1 MTREISDDLMQA
13 YTSTLFTAEFAKSVD
28 FKHGQANP
36 KADALLV
43 LFDVASAALITAWN
57 PYSEPRSD
65 TENQAAQQ
73 KLEAE
78 LTAQGISYL
87 PAVGKGTTD
96 DWPPEPSVL
105 ALGLEFTAAQALAV
119 KYQQNAYLWI
129 EKGFP
134 AELIFPDPEAV
145 ALQTSI
151 TVIGSREQSI
161 SMLGSWTE
169 YLCIRKVGSQ
179 IELSSR
185 MYEGLAELSEYY
197 SQEED
202 REQLQLP
209 KQIGG
214 KAVYGADEDGGVVLG
229 GDLGYNNDDEW
240 VLFDPEDLDTAHS
253 WLDQGWDGDVLEKI
267 ENEVKRLKT

>member
-13 YTSTLFTAEFAKSVD
+13 YASTLFTAEFFKSVD
-28 FKHGQANP
+28 FKHGEANP
-36 KADALLV
+36 KADAVLV

-65 TENQAAQQ
+65 AENQAAQRQ
-73 KLEAE
+73 LEAE
-78 LTAQGISYL
+78 LAELGISYL
-87 PAVGKGTTD
+87 PAVGKGTTG

-105 ALGLEFTAAQALAV
+105 ALGLEFSAAQALAV

-134 AELIFPDPEAV
+134 AELIFPDPKVV
-145 ALQTSI
+145 AEQASI
-151 TVIGSREQSI
+151 TVLSTREQSTHFQT
-161 SMLGSWTE
+161 WTE
-169 YLCIRKVGSQ
+169 YLCIRKVGEQ

-185 MYEGLAELSEYY
+185 MYEGLAELSKYCPRDE
-197 SQEED
+197 SSAA
-202 REQLQLP
+202 LQLP

-214 KAVYGADEDGGVVLG
+214 KAVFGTDEDAGVVLG

-240 VLFDPEDLDTAHS
+240 VLFDPDDLDTAHS
-253 WLDQGWDGDVLEKI
+253 WLGLGWNPDVLEKI
-267 ENEVKRLKT
+267 ENAVKQLKP